1 MTHNFNYVCVD
12 NRIMSLKKEL
22 ENIIESFD
30 PFDENIKSVE
40 SPNITQEMPKRGSKR
55 INWHWINLE
64 ESKGSEK
71 SFKKCYIM

>member
-1 MTHNFNYVCVD
+1 
-12 NRIMSLKKEL
+12 MSLKKEL

-30 PFDENIKSVE
+30 PFDENIKNVE
-40 SPNITQEMPKRGSKR
+40 SPNLTQEMPKRGSKK
-55 INWHWINLE
+55 INWINLE

>member
-30 PFDENIKSVE
+30 PFDENIKNVE
-40 SPNITQEMPKRGSKR
+40 SPNLTQEMPKRGSKK
-55 INWHWINLE
+55 INWINLE

>member
-30 PFDENIKSVE
+30 PFDENIKNVE
-40 SPNITQEMPKRGSKR
+40 SPNITQEMPKRGSKK
-55 INWHWINLE
+55 INWINLE

>member
-1 MTHNFNYVCVD
+1 
-12 NRIMSLKKEL
+12 MSLKKEM

-30 PFDENIKSVE
+30 PFDENIKNVE

-55 INWHWINLE
+55 INWINLE

-71 SFKKCYIM
+71 SFKKCYNTLCDIL